1 MVFKPFRRPY
11 ETWGWH
17 WGLPLRLP
25 RGLVFFPPGDL
36 TYGTLQGH
44 FDDVREV
51 GAGHG
56 MCRGSVAFS
65 HVWEA
70 TLFN

>member
-1 MVFKPFRRPY
+1 M
-11 ETWGWH
+11 
-17 WGLPLRLP
+17 
-25 RGLVFFPPGDL
+25 FFPSGDL

>member
-1 MVFKPFRRPY
+1 MKP
-11 ETWGWH
+11 G
-17 WGLPLRLP
+17 GGIGGCPLDSHEVWCFSP
-25 RGLVFFPPGDL
+25 SGDL

-56 MCRGSVAFS
+56 MCGGPLLG

-70 TLFN
+70 TLF